1 VRHSHGYIKK
11 DFDVRRCAA
20 PEFLEKAARE
30 LLEEEWNKRTTSK
43 LPKTAGP
50 LVLGSRI
57 G

>member
-11 DFDVRRCAA
+11 DFDVRKWAA
-20 PEFLEKAARE
+20 PEFLEEAARG

-43 LPKTAGP
+43 LPKTAEP
-50 LVLGSRI
+50 LALGSRI